1 MQKVQSLFKSLE
13 IALLTTF
20 DSTTSNDIN
29 NTVWKVDIDSPW
41 ECVVPVSVDWREC
54 HDFSWVDPKQS
65 KFAVK
70 CFWVQNHSKS
80 HFHLEQ
86 VKLRSLEGTSY
97 LSLPKCKYMNALKMK
112 NCSTGKLIL
121 WDGFLDNHVTMIIIL
136 KAESLSFYILVRI
149 YDD

>member
-1 MQKVQSLFKSLE
+1 MGVCG
-13 IALLTTF
+13 AC
-20 DSTTSNDIN
+20 
-29 NTVWKVDIDSPW
+29 VW
-41 ECVVPVSVDWREC
+41 DWREC

-70 CFWVQNHSKS
+70 CFWEQNHSKS

-136 KAESLSFYILVRI
+136 KAESFLYISKNIWWLGTLTCILVAHSPCVLVLSIRYFYVKASNFWI
-149 YDD
+149 NTPGSE